1 MLSNWFCWIDWRP
14 YNLTLEEVKEL
25 YHQYQQESGQAIS
38 AAVVDKVYQST
49 KGQPGLVSGFGELLT
64 EKYNPGSQQM
74 IEMDTWKRVWYGCNS
89 SHQKI

>member
-38 AAVVDKVYQST
+38 AAVVDKVWKVQSRLSANDWDGHLET
-49 KGQPGLVSGFGELLT
+49 GLVWVQF
-64 EKYNPGSQQM
+64 
-74 IEMDTWKRVWYGCNS
+74 VS
-89 SHQKI
+89 SKNIN